1 MQLLKSPKNDPIL
14 MTLFKI
20 DVFESSPIP
29 CMHYP
34 LEIEKQIL
42 TGQGGGADAKP
53 STERRRKEKQ
63 TKR

>member
-1 MQLLKSPKNDPIL
+1 

-20 DVFESSPIP
+20 DVFESSHIS
-29 CMHYP
+29 CMHYL